1 MLVFVYGT
9 LQRGR
14 ALHEHLAGQRFV
26 GEARTQPE
34 YRLYRIDW
42 YPGLVEAS
50 SSGEGLAIH
59 GEVWDV
65 DEASMAI
72 LDRVEEVDSGLYERR
87 LIRLQK
93 PFDQSEVL
101 AYLYL
106 GDVEGCSDYGD
117 RW

>member
-14 ALHEHLAGQRFV
+14 ALHKHLAGQLFV
-26 GEARTQPE
+26 GAAKTQHL

-42 YPGLVEAS
+42 YPGLVEHR
-50 SSGEGLAIH
+50 SSGQGQAIH

-65 DEASMAI
+65 GESALKI
-72 LDRVEEVDSGLYERR
+72 LDEVEEVDAGLYERR
-87 LIRLQK
+87 PIQLQE
-93 PFDQSEVL
+93 PFEQSDVV
-101 AYLYL
+101 AYFYL
-106 GDVEGCSDYGD
+106 GDVEGCSENGD